1 MLTGISLY
9 NERNVFIMTLPVFG
23 ANLDSRY
30 IVKDVDGLD
39 PVKAQVA
46 TSESAT
52 FDGVHI
58 QNTRAAAR
66 NIVMTLGF
74 NPNVVSGESAASLR
88 RELYFQFPPKGRC
101 TLRFHSDDFETV
113 RIVGYVESM
122 EAKLFSREPEMMI
135 SILCPD
141 PYFSALNSLT
151 HSTVNTFE
159 FRDLPGMGSAP
170 TGFVFKTDPLK
181 EAIDAVVLENGL
193 DRKIDIV
200 GPFITNDIVT
210 VSTVPGNKYARRTRT
225 GSTVSILD
233 DIVSGDLGM
242 SIDGRTPSF
251 RFSTRQSGG
260 GLNFDMTYTPKFIGL

>member
-1 MLTGISLY
+1 
-9 NERNVFIMTLPVFG
+9 MTMPVFG
-23 ANLDSRY
+23 ANLNSRY
-30 IVKDVDGLD
+30 LVKDVDGLD
-39 PVKAQVA
+39 PVKAQLS
-46 TSESAT
+46 TSETAT
-52 FDGVHI
+52 LDGVYI

-74 NPNVVSGESAASLR
+74 NPNLVVGESAASLR

-113 RIVGYVESM
+113 KISGTVESM
-122 EAKLFSREPEMMI
+122 EAKLFSRDPQIMI
-135 SILCPD
+135 SIMCPD
-141 PYFSALNSLT
+141 PYFSALTSLT
-151 HSTVNTFE
+151 HSAVNTFAYL
-159 FRDLPGMGSAP
+159 DLPGLGSAP

-210 VSTVPGNKYARRTRT
+210 VSTVPGSKYARRTRT

-242 SIDGRTPSF
+242 AIDGRTPSF
-251 RFSTRQSGG
+251 RFSTRESGG
-260 GLNFDMTYTPKFIGL
+260 GLGFDMTYTPKFIGL